1 MEPTIL
7 TVCPKVV
14 VRSSLNVTA
23 TLVAIAQAVLVVA
36 GAKEV
41 EELDMVA
48 TTVVEMLVPI
58 DSLGI
63 EDVASRVVELVDD
76 MFATHGPT
84 TPTVGPIILILS
96 KK

>member
-63 EDVASRVVELVDD
+63 EDVELVDD